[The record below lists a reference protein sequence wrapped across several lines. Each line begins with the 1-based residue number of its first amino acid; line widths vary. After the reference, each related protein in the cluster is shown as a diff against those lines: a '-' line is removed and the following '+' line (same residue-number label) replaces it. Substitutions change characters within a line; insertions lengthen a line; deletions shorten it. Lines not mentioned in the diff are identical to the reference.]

1 MNHLDRIT
9 ALRDMRTS
17 AHQTE
22 RQALA
27 ALAQLHRQPKPF
39 GMGVTDRLLEERELG
54 ATITASTARAIAVT
68 DCAIAVGIT
77 PDELDYSQERLT
89 CPCGRHHQTLTG
101 LDACRDCRRIAER
114 TPASTEV
121 TA

>member
-1 MNHLDRIT
+1 MNHQDRIT
-9 ALRDMRTS
+9 ALRGMRTS

-27 ALAQLHRQPKPF
+27 ALSRLRKQPKPF
-39 GMGVTDRLLEERELG
+39 GIGIPDRQREERELG

-68 DCAIAVGIT
+68 DCAIAVGVT
-77 PDELDYSQERLT
+77 PDELDYSPEKLT
-89 CPCGRHHQTLTG
+89 CLCGRHHPTLAARA
-101 LDACRDCRRIAER
+101 ACRDCRRIAER
-114 TPASTEV
+114 SPAPSEA